1 MPRPL
6 ACRGPWTWTSLP
18 SQSIV
23 PPSKGWMP
31 AIDLISVLLPA
42 PLSPTSAVT
51 FPGYASKST
60 PRSTC
65 TAPKLLSTL
74 RRDSN
79 GCPCAVAFGATAIPV
94 LRRRDAVLVAGLL
107 ERGGAADVGALDVA
121 VGDHVLDV
129 VR

>member
-1 MPRPL
+1 MPRAL
-6 ACRGPWTWTSLP
+6 ACLGPWTWTSWP
-18 SQSIV
+18 SQTMV

-51 FPGYASKST
+51 CPRWASKST

-65 TAPKLLSTL
+65 TAPKLLSTW

-79 GCPCAVAFGATAIPV
+79 GCPCAVALGATAMGPGYDADTPYFEQAFFSAEV
-94 LRRRDAVLVAGLL
+94 LQTSDPLA
-107 ERGGAADVGALDVA
+107 
-121 VGDHVLDV
+121 
-129 VR
+129 